1 MAVLTIGSVR
11 TAILL
16 MHLEVLPGEEQV
28 TELADDATALRLMHI
43 QVGPRHVKIT
53 VSALGSLGAGQ
64 LLMDREVRP
73 RKVELAVW
81 ALHKVATDGFM
92 LVQDLNGDLL

>member
-1 MAVLTIGSVR
+1 MQFK
-11 TAILL
+11 
-16 MHLEVLPGEEQV
+16 VLPGEKQV
-28 TELADDATALRLMHI
+28 TELADNATAIRLMHI
-43 QVGPRHVKIT
+43 EVGPGHVKIT

-64 LLMDREVRP
+64 LLMDLEVRP

-81 ALHKVATDGFM
+81 ALNKVATDGFV

>member
-1 MAVLTIGSVR
+1 
-11 TAILL
+11 
-16 MHLEVLPGEEQV
+16 MHLEVLPGEEQA
-28 TELADDATALRLMHI
+28 TELADDATTIRLMHI

>member
-1 MAVLTIGSVR
+1 
-11 TAILL
+11 
-16 MHLEVLPGEEQV
+16 MHLEVLPGEEQA
-28 TELADDATALRLMHI
+28 TELADDATTIRLMHI

-64 LLMDREVRP
+64 LLMDCEVRP